1 MSKHRITRE
10 TQTQTYIH
18 NLVSGDRKIAQ
29 YRKWGGGEERGITSI
44 YCLSSAASVRNNVW
58 MFCSSVIG
66 LEILLC
72 NCFLREQRDLRLLIE
87 RE

>member
-29 YRKWGGGEERGITSI
+29 YRKWGGGGGNNKHLLSVLGCICEE
-44 YCLSSAASVRNNVW
+44 
-58 MFCSSVIG
+58 
-66 LEILLC
+66 
-72 NCFLREQRDLRLLIE
+72 
-87 RE
+87 